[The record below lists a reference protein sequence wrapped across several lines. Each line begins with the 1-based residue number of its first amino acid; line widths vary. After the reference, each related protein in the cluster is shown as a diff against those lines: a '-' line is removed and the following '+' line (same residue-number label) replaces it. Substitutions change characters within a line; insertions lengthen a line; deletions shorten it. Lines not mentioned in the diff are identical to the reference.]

1 MTKPEKND
9 DKISEVMSDPMRI
22 RDIIQSGINAAL
34 LRHKQAGNPVC
45 EWRDNKVVWIKPE
58 NIRIGRNK

>member
-58 NIRIGRNK
+58 NIRVGRN